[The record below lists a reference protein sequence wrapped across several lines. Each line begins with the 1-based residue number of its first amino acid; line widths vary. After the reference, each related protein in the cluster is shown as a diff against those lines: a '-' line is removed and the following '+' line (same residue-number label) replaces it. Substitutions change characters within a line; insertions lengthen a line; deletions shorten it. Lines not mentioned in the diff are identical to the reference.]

1 MRSTRCAAALAV
13 VAALSL
19 AACGSGIPIIHD
31 IIEGGDNGDE
41 NGRPGTTEP
50 PAMSSAEIKAEIA
63 AIYRRS
69 NTLIEEEDRHPL
81 FGPQRYASSIPTWF
95 SLREE
100 LEGEYEF
107 LAAERGLSTA
117 IAAWSTMDRP
127 WSLQAHLTF
136 GGWMEHS
143 FFLVNETVSASARHD
158 SVSVY
163 LDIFSIGAASS
174 TNPTAAGGSATWIG
188 IMVGF
193 DESLAGPGISRLEH
207 EEDNLY
213 LGNATL
219 TIDDFAM
226 PEVDVHFTDVAN
238 AESGRRLRDVS
249 WFDLPVN
256 AGGFEGR
263 GILGRFYGPAH
274 EEVGGVFQFGTVN
287 GAFGAVRQ

>member
-1 MRSTRCAAALAV
+1 
-13 VAALSL
+13 
-19 AACGSGIPIIHD
+19 
-31 IIEGGDNGDE
+31 
-41 NGRPGTTEP
+41 
-50 PAMSSAEIKAEIA
+50 
-63 AIYRRS
+63 
-69 NTLIEEEDRHPL
+69 
-81 FGPQRYASSIPTWF
+81 
-95 SLREE
+95 
-100 LEGEYEF
+100 
-107 LAAERGLSTA
+107 
-117 IAAWSTMDRP
+117 MDRP

-163 LDIFSIGAASS
+163 LDIFSIGAASG
-174 TNPTAAGGSATWIG
+174 TNPSPVHGSAIWTG

-193 DESLAGPGISRLEH
+193 DESIAGPGISRLEH

-274 EEVGGVFQFGTVN
+274 EEVGGGLP
-287 GAFGAVRQ
+287 VRHDQRRLWCPAGVTLESPKRLKLQGKEEAEALRPRRVRW